1 MPKKPDVLKAIQDLK
16 KEEFTRD
23 EIADRMGAG
32 TTGEKATV
40 FSLIASLI
48 HDDLLEV
55 LETDKFRQPVR
66 LKEKGE
72 KRVEAEKQAD
82 EDEVKTRTC
91 VKCLVSKPNQDFY
104 TGRNVCKVCY
114 QLKKNASISKRIEAK
129 KTTIDPPPKEIRE
142 TFKII
147 PGPNSLSED
156 VDTLTVPVPGG
167 LTQQIIS
174 GLKDSGDN
182 SFRPWWYQA
191 AFYICEG
198 LRKDGYLK

>member
-1 MPKKPDVLKAIQDLK
+1 AIRDLK
-16 KEEFTRD
+16 GEEFTRD
-23 EIADRMGAG
+23 EISDRMGAG
-32 TTGEKATV
+32 TTGEKAVV

-48 HDDLLEV
+48 RDDLVEV
-55 LETDKFRQPVR
+55 LEADRYRQPIR
-66 LKEKGE
+66 LIEKGE

-91 VKCLVSKPNQDFY
+91 VKCLVPKPIQDFY
-104 TGRNVCKVCY
+104 TGRNVCKACY
-114 QLKKNASISKRIEAK
+114 QPKKNASLSKRIEAK
-129 KTTIDPPPKEIRE
+129 KTIDPPPKEIRE

-147 PGPNSLSED
+147 PGPNALSED
-156 VDTLTVPVPGG
+156 VDTITIPVPGG

-191 AFYICEG
+191 AYYICEG
-198 LRKDGYLK
+198 LRKDGYLSERIS